1 MQHTEAAKALQR
13 LLTIM
18 ARLRGPDGC
27 PWDAEQTPETLKPFL
42 LEECY
47 ETLEAIDS
55 GQPEKVC
62 EELGDLLLQI
72 VFQTRIHEER
82 SDFSMVDV
90 ITGIA
95 DKLERRHPHVFGDS
109 ECHTPAAVSEQWEAI
124 KKREKGSQHK
134 TETALGS
141 IPPGLPALMHA
152 RKLTERA
159 SRAGFDWPEV
169 EGALAKVRE
178 EMAELEQALKGAD
191 QQAIE
196 NELGDLL
203 FASANL
209 GRYLKIDAEEALR
222 KTVGRFIFR
231 FSHVES
237 SLEKCG
243 RSLQEASLAE
253 LENLWQEAK
262 ALTKN

>member
-1 MQHTEAAKALQR
+1 MQQTEAAKALQR
-13 LLTIM
+13 LLSIM
-18 ARLRGPDGC
+18 TRLREPNGC
-27 PWDAEQTPETLKPFL
+27 PWDIEQTPETLKPFL

-47 ETLEAIDS
+47 EVLEAIDS

-62 EELGDLLLQI
+62 EELGDLLLQV
-72 VFQTRIHEER
+72 VFQTRIYEER
-82 SDFSMVDV
+82 NNFSMVDV

-109 ECHTPAAVSEQWEAI
+109 ECQTAADVSEQWETI
-124 KKREKGSQHK
+124 KKREKGPQPRP
-134 TETALGS
+134 ETSLGS
-141 IPPGLPALMHA
+141 VPPGLPALMHA
-152 RKLTERA
+152 KKLTERA

-178 EMAELEQALKGAD
+178 EMTELEQALEGDD

-196 NELGDLL
+196 SELGDLL

-231 FSHVES
+231 FSHVET
-237 SLEKCG
+237 SLEKSG
-243 RSLQEASLAE
+243 RSLRQASLTE
-253 LENLWQEAK
+253 MENLWQEAK
-262 ALTKN
+262 DLTKN

>member
-1 MQHTEAAKALQR
+1 MQHIKAAAALQR
-13 LLTIM
+13 LLAIM
-18 ARLRGPDGC
+18 ARLRAPDGC
-27 PWDAEQTPETLKPFL
+27 PWDARQTPESLKPYL

-55 GQPEKVC
+55 GHPHKVC

-72 VFQTRIHEER
+72 VFQSRIYEER
-82 SDFSMVDV
+82 GDFTMTEV
-90 ITGIA
+90 IDGIA

-109 ECHTPAAVSEQWEAI
+109 QCLTPEAVTEQWEAI
-124 KKREKGSQHK
+124 KKQEKNSQQK

-141 IPPGLPALMHA
+141 IPPALPALMHA

-159 SRAGFDWPEV
+159 SRVGFDWPELD
-169 EGALAKVRE
+169 GALAKLRE
-178 EMAELEQALKGAD
+178 EMAELEQALLEDD
-191 QQAIE
+191 QQAME

-203 FASANL
+203 FAAANL
-209 GRYLKIDAEEALR
+209 GRHLNIDAEEALR

-231 FSHVES
+231 FTHIES
-237 SLEKCG
+237 SLQKSG
-243 RSLQEASLAE
+243 RSLQEASLE
-253 LENLWQEAK
+253 EMENLWQEAK

>member
-1 MQHTEAAKALQR
+1 MQPTEAANAIQR
-13 LLTIM
+13 LLNIM
-18 ARLRGPDGC
+18 TRLRKPNGC
-27 PWDAEQTPETLKPFL
+27 PWDIEQTPETLKPFI

-62 EELGDLLLQI
+62 EELGDLLLQV
-72 VFQTRIHEER
+72 VFQARIFEER
-82 SDFSMVDV
+82 GDFSMVDV

-95 DKLERRHPHVFGDS
+95 NKLERRHPHVFGDS
-109 ECHTPAAVSEQWEAI
+109 ECQTAADVSEQWESI
-124 KKREKGSQHK
+124 KKQEKGSQHK
-134 TETALGS
+134 TESILGS

-152 RKLTERA
+152 KKLTERA

-169 EGALAKVRE
+169 EGALAKAHE
-178 EMAELEQALKGAD
+178 EMAELEQAIKEDD

-196 NELGDLL
+196 DELGDLL

-209 GRYLKIDAEEALR
+209 GRYLKIDAEDALR
-222 KTVGRFIFR
+222 KTIGRFIFR
-231 FSHVES
+231 FTHVES

-243 RSLQEASLAE
+243 RSLRQASLAE
-253 LENLWQEAK
+253 MENLWQEAK
-262 ALTKN
+262 DLTKN

>member
-1 MQHTEAAKALQR
+1 MQQTKAANAIQR
-13 LLTIM
+13 LLNIM
-18 ARLRGPDGC
+18 TRLRGPKGC
-27 PWDAEQTPETLKPFL
+27 PWDIEQTPETLKPFL

-47 ETLEAIDS
+47 ETLEAIDN
-55 GQPEKVC
+55 GQPELIC

-72 VFQTRIHEER
+72 VFQARIYEER
-82 SDFSMVDV
+82 GDFSMVDV

-95 DKLERRHPHVFGDS
+95 DKLERRHPHVFADS
-109 ECHTPAAVSEQWEAI
+109 ECRTAADVSEQWEAI
-124 KKREKGSQHK
+124 KKQEKGSQLK
-134 TETALGS
+134 TTTTLGS

-169 EGALAKVRE
+169 KDALAKLHE
-178 EMAELEQALKGAD
+178 EMAELEQALKEND

-196 NELGDLL
+196 DELGDLL

-231 FSHVES
+231 FRHVET

-243 RSLQEASLAE
+243 RSLRQASLE
-253 LENLWQEAK
+253 EIRNLWQEATD
-262 ALTKN
+262 LTEN

>member
-1 MQHTEAAKALQR
+1 MHQTKAAKSLQR
-13 LLTIM
+13 LLSIM
-18 ARLRGPDGC
+18 TRLREPDGC
-27 PWDAEQTPETLKPFL
+27 PWDMEQTPETLKPFL

-72 VFQTRIHEER
+72 VFQSRIYEER
-82 SDFSMVDV
+82 GDFSMVDV

-95 DKLERRHPHVFGDS
+95 DKLERRHPHVFADS
-109 ECHTPAAVSEQWEAI
+109 ECRTAADVSEQWEAI
-124 KKREKGSQHK
+124 KKREKGSRLK
-134 TETALGS
+134 TETSLGS
-141 IPPGLPALMHA
+141 LPPGLPALMHA

-178 EMAELEQALKGAD
+178 EISELEQALKENN

-196 NELGDLL
+196 GELGDLL

-231 FSHVES
+231 FSHVEK

-243 RSLQEASLAE
+243 RSLRQASLAE
-253 LENLWQEAK
+253 MENLWQEAK

>member
-1 MQHTEAAKALQR
+1 MQQTKTAQALHR

-18 ARLRGPDGC
+18 TRLRGPDGC

-72 VFQTRIHEER
+72 VFHATLYEER
-82 SDFSMVDV
+82 GAFDMSDV

-109 ECHTPAAVSEQWEAI
+109 QCHTLDAVAEQWEAI
-124 KKREKGSQHK
+124 KKLEKGSAPRAG
-134 TETALGS
+134 TSLGT
-141 IPPGLPALMHA
+141 ITVGLPALMQA
-152 RKLTERA
+152 KKLTERA
-159 SRAGFDWPEV
+159 SRAGFDWPQID
-169 EGALAKVRE
+169 GALLKVRE
-178 EMAELEQALKGAD
+178 EMAELEEALEKAD
-191 QQAIE
+191 PQAIE

-209 GRYLKIDAEEALR
+209 GRCLQIDAEEALR
-222 KTVGRFIFR
+222 KTIGRFINR
-231 FSHVES
+231 FNH
-237 SLEKCG
+237 LENTLVKCG
-243 RSLQEASLAE
+243 RSLQEASLSEMAS
-253 LENLWQEAK
+253 LWQEAK
-262 ALTKN
+262 GLTKN

>member
-1 MQHTEAAKALQR
+1 MHRTEAAKALQR
-13 LLTIM
+13 LLNIM
-18 ARLRGPDGC
+18 TRLREPDGC
-27 PWDAEQTPETLKPFL
+27 PWDIEQTPETLKPFL

-72 VFQTRIHEER
+72 VFQARIYEER
-82 SDFSMVDV
+82 GDFSMGEV

-109 ECHTPAAVSEQWEAI
+109 ECQTAADVSEQWEAI
-124 KKREKGSQHK
+124 KKREKGPQLR
-134 TETALGS
+134 TETTLGS

-159 SRAGFDWPEV
+159 SRAGFDWPEA

-178 EMAELEQALKGAD
+178 EMTELEQALKNDD

-196 NELGDLL
+196 DELGDLL
-203 FASANL
+203 FAAANL

-231 FSHVES
+231 FSHVEK

-243 RSLQEASLAE
+243 RSLRQASLVE
-253 LENLWQEAK
+253 MENLWQEAK
-262 ALTKN
+262 DLTKN

>member
-1 MQHTEAAKALQR
+1 MKQTQAAKALQR
-13 LLTIM
+13 LLSIM
-18 ARLRGPDGC
+18 SRLRGPNGC
-27 PWDAEQTPETLKPFL
+27 PWDVEQTPETLKPFL

-47 ETLEAIDS
+47 ETLEAIDN

-72 VFQTRIHEER
+72 VFHARIYEER
-82 SDFSMVDV
+82 GDFSMVDV

-95 DKLERRHPHVFGDS
+95 DKLERRHPHVFADS
-109 ECHTPAAVSEQWEAI
+109 ECITPAAVAEQWEAI
-124 KKREKGSQHK
+124 KKREKGPQPK
-134 TETALGS
+134 TDSALGDL
-141 IPPGLPALMHA
+141 PPGLPALMHA
-152 RKLTERA
+152 KKLTERA

-237 SLEKCG
+237 TLEKCG
-243 RSLQEASLAE
+243 RSLRQASLAE
-253 LENLWQEAK
+253 MENLWQEAK